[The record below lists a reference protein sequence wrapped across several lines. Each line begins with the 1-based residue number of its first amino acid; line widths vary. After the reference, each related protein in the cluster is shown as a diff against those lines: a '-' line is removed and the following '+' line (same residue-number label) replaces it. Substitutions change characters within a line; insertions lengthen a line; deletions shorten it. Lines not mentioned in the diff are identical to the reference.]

1 MLPERMVFLEAFPLT
16 PNGKVDRAALPPP
29 SGEQVASARTLDAA
43 RSPTEAALAQLW
55 CELLELERIGIHEN
69 VFDLGARSLVA
80 MNAVVRIR
88 QLFGVDVPLPRLFEH
103 PTPAGLA
110 PVIEALGWAGTA
122 TLVAPAVAGGRES
135 VTL

>member
-1 MLPERMVFLEAFPLT
+1 M
-16 PNGKVDRAALPPP
+16 
-29 SGEQVASARTLDAA
+29 AR
-43 RSPTEAALAQLW
+43 LW
-55 CELLELERIGIHEN
+55 SELLGLERIGIHEN

-110 PVIEALGWAGTA
+110 LIIDALGWAGTS
-122 TLVAPAVAGGRES
+122 TLVAPAAAGEREN